1 MTKRRLLVY
10 GASGHGKVV
19 ADAGRSAGY
28 ALAGFID
35 DSSSKEGQEFFG
47 APVLT
52 WEHLLD
58 ERRHW
63 NEVVIALGIGDNT
76 DRERCF
82 SLVTSSGWEVVTV
95 AHETSVIAPSARVGV
110 GTVLMA
116 GTVVNPDAVI
126 DRGTILNTGSIV
138 EHDNRIGRFVHL
150 SPNVALGGHV
160 TIGDRTHVGLGAV
173 VLPGVEV
180 GSDVRVGAGAVVTR
194 QVGDGLTV
202 VGVPARELPQ
212 SRGNRVTGRSRL
224 R

>member
-35 DSSSKEGQEFFG
+35 DSSFKDGQEFFG
-47 APVLT
+47 APVLA
-52 WEHLLD
+52 WERLM
-58 ERRHW
+58 EQRRLW
-63 NEVVIALGIGDNT
+63 TDAVIALGIGDN
-76 DRERCF
+76 DARERCF
-82 SLVTSSGWEVVTV
+82 GLVTSAGWELVTV
-95 AHETSVIAPSARVGV
+95 VHQSAVIAPSARVGV

-116 GTVVNPDAVI
+116 GTAVNPDASVEP
-126 DRGTILNTGSIV
+126 GTILNTGSIV

-160 TIGDRTHVGLGAV
+160 TVGDRTHIGLGAV

-194 QVGDGLTV
+194 PVRDGLTV
-202 VGVPARELPQ
+202 VGVPARELQ
-212 SRGNRVTGRSRL
+212 RSRGESLGRRSQGR
-224 R
+224 